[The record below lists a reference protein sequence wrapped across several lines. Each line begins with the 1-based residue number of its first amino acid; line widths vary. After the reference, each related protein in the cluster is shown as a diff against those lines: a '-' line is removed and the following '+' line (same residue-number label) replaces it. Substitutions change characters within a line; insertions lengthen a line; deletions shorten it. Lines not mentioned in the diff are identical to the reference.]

1 MITIA
6 SLSDERQDALAD
18 LVSRYNELVETPLT
32 GDQYLDLVCLNMID
46 AHVGVLYE
54 AALKRLGDGARNLP
68 YSSRQALIAQV
79 EAQSNP

>member
-1 MITIA
+1 MITIS
-6 SLSDERQDALAD
+6 SLSAERQDALAD
-18 LVSRYNELVETPLT
+18 LVQKYNLTVQEPLT
-32 GDQYLDLVCLNMID
+32 AEQYLDLILTNLID

-79 EAQSNP
+79 EDQLNS